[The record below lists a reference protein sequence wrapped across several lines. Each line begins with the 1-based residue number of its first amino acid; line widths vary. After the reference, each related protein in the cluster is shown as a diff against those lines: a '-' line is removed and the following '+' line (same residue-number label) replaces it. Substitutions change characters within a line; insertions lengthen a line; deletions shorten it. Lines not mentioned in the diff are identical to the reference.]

1 MKRFFSAFILLSLCL
16 SSAWAVGT
24 ASAAKADES
33 VKMPVCRTEK
43 WKAADFLQ
51 DAGIAVYDMNDTGNE
66 LHFSLP
72 GGGTGVYSSYGEF
85 RPYDMNFRFE
95 EITEEEMALFLD
107 HYLSQ
112 LVRVEQGNAPEE
124 YLRPDYDGSTGKRN
138 MEVIISNA
146 LGSMENLGDPWLQVL
161 LHQLSLHD
169 DNDAL
174 NSMRAR
180 LASRML
186 GKRDIT
192 PVDPKEGCTWYDALT
207 LSVQDDLP
215 KVDAAAYVDDPLIAS
230 LTQEMIT
237 YTDNKKA
244 SWHGRRDVDNE
255 KTVNI
260 PFLSIHKMEET
271 ETTLTL
277 WAMVSESQYALY
289 DGTRYQA
296 VSGSRVPM
304 RLEYKKDSSGQWKL
318 TNAIESGDGTDYY
331 PSVLQFCDGDEAL
344 AAAIIG
350 DFSVDLDLYF
360 FRYLAYHGYPVPE
373 EILY

>member
-1 MKRFFSAFILLSLCL
+1 MKRFFSAFILLSLCF
-16 SSAWAVGT
+16 SSAWAVST
-24 ASAAKADES
+24 AAAAKADES
-33 VKMPVCRTEK
+33 VNMPVCWTEK
-43 WKAADFLQ
+43 WKAAQFLQ
-51 DAGIAVYDMNDTGNE
+51 DAGIAVYDMKDTGNE

-72 GGGTGVYSSYGEF
+72 GGGTGVYYSYGEF

-95 EITEEEMALFLD
+95 DITEEEMALFLD

-192 PVDPKEGCTWYDALT
+192 PVDPKEGCAWYDALT

-215 KVDAAAYVDDPLIAS
+215 PVDAATYVDDPLIAS

-237 YTDNKKA
+237 YTDNRKA

-260 PFLSIHKMEET
+260 VFLSIHKMKET
-271 ETTLTL
+271 ENTLTL

-289 DGTRYQA
+289 DGNRYQST
-296 VSGSRVPM
+296 SGSRIPT
-304 RLEYKKDSSGQWKL
+304 RLTYIKASDGSWCLQEV
-318 TNAIESGDGTDYY
+318 TESGDGTEYY
-331 PSVLQFCDGDEAL
+331 PSILAFCNNDAVLAKTL
-344 AAAIIG
+344 AN
-350 DFSVDLDLYF
+350 DFSADTDQCF
-360 FRYLAYHGYPVPE
+360 FRYLEHNGYPIPA
-373 EILY
+373 EIPY

>member
-1 MKRFFSAFILLSLCL
+1 MKRFFSAFILLSLYF

-24 ASAAKADES
+24 AAAAKADES
-33 VKMPVCRTEK
+33 VNMPVCWTEK
-43 WKAADFLQ
+43 WKAAQFLQ
-51 DAGIAVYDMNDTGNE
+51 DAGIAVYDMKDTGNE

-72 GGGTGVYSSYGEF
+72 GGGTGVYYSYGEF

-95 EITEEEMALFLD
+95 DITEEEMALFLD

-138 MEVIISNA
+138 MEVTISNA

-192 PVDPKEGCTWYDALT
+192 PVDPKEGCAWYDALT

-215 KVDAAAYVDDPLIAS
+215 PVDAATYVDDPLIAS

-237 YTDNKKA
+237 YTDNRKS
-244 SWHGRRDVDNE
+244 SWHSRRDVDNE

-260 PFLSIHKMEET
+260 VVLSIHKMDT
-271 ETTLTL
+271 VDNALTL

-289 DGTRYQA
+289 DGSRYQST
-296 VSGSRVPM
+296 SGSRVPM
-304 RLEYKKDSSGQWKL
+304 RLEYRKTPSGGWKL
-318 TNAIESGDGTDYY
+318 ENVIESGDGTEYY
-331 PSVLQFCDGDEAL
+331 PSILSFCNNDAVLAKAL
-344 AAAIIG
+344 AN
-350 DFSVDLDLYF
+350 DFSADTDQCF
-360 FRYLAYHGYPVPE
+360 FRYLEHNGYLLPA
-373 EILY
+373 EIPY

>member
-1 MKRFFSAFILLSLCL
+1 MKRFFSAFILLSLCF
-16 SSAWAVGT
+16 SSAWAVST
-24 ASAAKADES
+24 AAAAKADES
-33 VKMPVCRTEK
+33 VNMPVCWTEK
-43 WKAADFLQ
+43 WKAAQFLQ
-51 DAGIAVYDMNDTGNE
+51 DAGIAVYDMKDTGNE

-72 GGGTGVYSSYGEF
+72 GGGTGVYYSYGEF

-95 EITEEEMALFLD
+95 DITEEEMALFLD

-192 PVDPKEGCTWYDALT
+192 PVDPKEGCAWYDALT

-215 KVDAAAYVDDPLIAS
+215 PVDAATYVDDPLIAS

-237 YTDNKKA
+237 YTDNRKA

-260 PFLSIHKMEET
+260 VFLSIHKMKET
-271 ETTLTL
+271 ENTLTL

-289 DGTRYQA
+289 DGNRYQST
-296 VSGSRVPM
+296 SGSRIPT
-304 RLEYKKDSSGQWKL
+304 RLTYIKASDGSWCLQEV
-318 TNAIESGDGTDYY
+318 TESGDGTEYY
-331 PSVLQFCDGDEAL
+331 PSILAFCNHDAVLAKTL
-344 AAAIIG
+344 AN
-350 DFSVDLDLYF
+350 DFSADTDQCF
-360 FRYLAYHGYPVPE
+360 FRYLEHNGYPIPA
-373 EILY
+373 EIPY